1 MKNIL
6 LGNFAFLGLLPKV
19 ALESSQILIS
29 QPACQQGA
37 PECLALVIEAMAQ
50 RYQELADLCDH
61 NALFSLAYL
70 RTTEKFQD
78 TLNTIGY
85 SDRASIVRE
94 DALFADYYF
103 QAYEAYKS
111 NQGNVPPAW
120 QIAFDAAKNGTVS
133 GAGDLFLGFN
143 AHIQRDLPF
152 VLYELDLQGH
162 PVSHEDHTLVN
173 QFLQQVSFLD
183 EAAQR
188 FDPTIKDLDLPG
200 DQDDQQRFQQIVQWR
215 ELAFQNYQKLR
226 NASSDEERAQVAAE
240 IEGYSAATA
249 TGIQQLF
256 SYPPGTD
263 SSARDAYCQQ
273 CSHTNSL

>member
-6 LGNFAFLGLLPKV
+6 LGSFAFLGLLPKV

-29 QPACQQGA
+29 QPACQQGS